1 MYSQFRIQSRY
12 LIIAMGYVCF
22 KIKSPAFASINTPYW
37 LDFKVRLEDLQCT
50 NRLGTGAV
58 GTLHKGCSITIA
70 EWKERGGC
78 ISFYF

>member
-1 MYSQFRIQSRY
+1 MYSVPHSIEVFDHR
-12 LIIAMGYVCF
+12 MGYVCF

-70 EWKERGGC
+70 E
-78 ISFYF
+78 